1 MHKNNDKEE
10 EMNVKHTFKIFSV
23 LAILLIT
30 VFAVQTALAA
40 SLVVGGK
47 GFTEQL
53 LLAEITG
60 QYLTA
65 KGYTVELKTGMG
77 TSLVREALEN
87 KQVDLYWEYTGTA
100 FLNFHKN
107 KFANQPAD
115 EIYEAVKAKDAEMGI
130 VWLNP
135 SAANN
140 TYALAVRQDD
150 AESKGLS
157 SMEDLAAKLN
167 AGEELTFGCNIEFYK
182 RDDGLKPLQKAYGFE
197 FPRSDVKRMETG
209 LVYKALKD
217 GDVDVG
223 LVFATDGR
231 IPAFNFV
238 VLKDTK
244 NYFPAYAI
252 TPTVRKEALD
262 ENPDLAEHL
271 NKLSALFDDATMSS
285 LNAQVDVDKKSVNEV
300 ANDFL
305 KAKGLL

>member
-1 MHKNNDKEE
+1 
-10 EMNVKHTFKIFSV
+10 MNAKHTFKMFSV

-30 VFAVQTALAA
+30 VFAVQTTLAA

-100 FLNFHKN
+100 FLTFHKN
-107 KFANQPAD
+107 KFANQPGE
-115 EIYEAVKAKDAEMGI
+115 EIYDAVKTKDADMGI

-140 TYALAVRQDD
+140 TYALAVRQAD
-150 AESKGLS
+150 AESKGLTS
-157 SMEDLAAKLN
+157 LEDLAAKLN
-167 AGEELTFGCNIEFYK
+167 AGEALTFGCNIEFYK

-197 FPRSDVKRMETG
+197 FPRSDIKRMETG

-252 TPTVRKEALD
+252 TPTVRKETLD
-262 ENPDLAEHL
+262 ANPDLAENL

-285 LNAQVDVDKKSVNEV
+285 LNAQVDVDKKSVTEV

>member
-1 MHKNNDKEE
+1 MKNALK
-10 EMNVKHTFKIFSV
+10 KLSV
-23 LAILLIT
+23 VTVLLI
-30 VFAVQTALAA
+30 VAISVQTASAA
-40 SLVVGGK
+40 SIVVGGK

-65 KGYTVELKTGMG
+65 KGYAVELKTGMG

-107 KFANQPAD
+107 KFANQPGA
-115 EIYEAVKAKDAEMGI
+115 EIYEAVKTKDAGIGI
-130 VWLNP
+130 VWLNA

-140 TYALAVRQDD
+140 TYALAVRQAD
-150 AESKGLS
+150 AEAKGIRTL
-157 SMEDLAAKLN
+157 EDLAAKLN
-167 AGEELTFGCNIEFYK
+167 AGEKLSLGCNIEFYK

-197 FPRSDVKRMETG
+197 FPRSDIKRMDTG

-231 IPAFNFV
+231 IPAFNFS

-252 TPTVRKEALD
+252 TPTVRKETLD
-262 ENPDLAEHL
+262 ANPGLADHL
-271 NKLSALFDDATMSS
+271 NKLSALFDDATMSA
-285 LNAQVDVDKKSVNEV
+285 LNAEVDVDKKSVNEV
-300 ANDFL
+300 AKGFL
-305 KAKGLL
+305 TAKGLL

>member
-1 MHKNNDKEE
+1 
-10 EMNVKHTFKIFSV
+10 MNVKHTFKIFSV
-23 LAILLIT
+23 VAILLIT
-30 VFAVQTALAA
+30 VVTVQTAAAA

-65 KGYTVELKTGMG
+65 QGYTVELKTGMG

-100 FLNFHKN
+100 FLTFHKN

-115 EIYEAVKAKDAEMGI
+115 EIYAAVKAKDAKIGI

-140 TYALAVRQDD
+140 TYALAVRQAD
-150 AESKGLS
+150 AEAKGLRS
-157 SMEDLAAKLN
+157 LEDLAAKLN

-252 TPTVRKEALD
+252 TPTVREETLAA
-262 ENPDLAEHL
+262 NPDLADQL
-271 NKLSALFDDATMSS
+271 NKLSALFDDATMSA
-285 LNAQVDVDKKSVNEV
+285 LNAEVDVEKKSVTEV
-300 ANDFL
+300 AQNFL

>member
-1 MHKNNDKEE
+1 MK
-10 EMNVKHTFKIFSV
+10 TILTRIG
-23 LAILLIT
+23 LATVAIIALLM
-30 VFAVQTALAA
+30 VQTVSAA

-65 KGYTVELKTGMG
+65 KGYSVELKTGMG
-77 TSLVREALEN
+77 TSLVRKALEN

-100 FLNFHKN
+100 FLTFHKN
-107 KFANQPAD
+107 SFANQPAQ
-115 EIYEAVKAKDAEMGI
+115 EIYEAVKAKDAKSNI
-130 VWLNP
+130 IWLNA

-140 TYALAVRQDD
+140 TYALAVRQAD
-150 AESKGLS
+150 ANAKGIKTL
-157 SMEDLAAKLN
+157 EDLAAKLN
-167 AGEELTFGCNIEFYK
+167 SGEKLILGCNIEFYK
-182 RDDGLKPLQKAYGFE
+182 REDGLKPLQKAYGFE
-197 FPRSDVKRMETG
+197 FLRSDVKRMDTG

-231 IPAFNFV
+231 IPAFNFT

-252 TPTVRKEALD
+252 TPTVRKETLD
-262 ENPDLAEHL
+262 ANPDLAGQL
-271 NKLSALFDDATMSS
+271 NKLSALFDDATMSA
-285 LNAQVDVDKKSVNEV
+285 LNAQVDVDKKSVTEV
-300 ANDFL
+300 AKAFL

>member
-1 MHKNNDKEE
+1 
-10 EMNVKHTFKIFSV
+10 V
-23 LAILLIT
+23 AILLIA
-30 VFAVQTALAA
+30 VFTVQTASAA

-65 KGYTVELKTGMG
+65 QGYTVELKTGMG

-107 KFANQPAD
+107 EFANQPAD
-115 EIYEAVKAKDAEMGI
+115 EIYEAVKTKDAGMGI

-140 TYALAVRQDD
+140 TYALAVRQAD
-150 AESKGLS
+150 AESKGLQTL
-157 SMEDLAAKLN
+157 EDMAAKLN
-167 AGEELTFGCNIEFYK
+167 AGEALTFGCNIEFYK
-182 RDDGLKPLQKAYGFE
+182 RDDGLKPLQEAYGFE
-197 FPRSDVKRMETG
+197 FPRADVKRMETG

-252 TPTVRKEALD
+252 TPTVRKETLD
-262 ENPDLAEHL
+262 ANPDLADHL
-271 NKLSALFDDATMSS
+271 NKLSALFDDATMSA
-285 LNAQVDVDKKSVNEV
+285 LNAEVDVDKKSVSEV
-300 ANDFL
+300 AQGFL

>member
-1 MHKNNDKEE
+1 MKTTLTRIGLAT
-10 EMNVKHTFKIFSV
+10 MLLVAIF
-23 LAILLIT
+23 T
-30 VFAVQTALAA
+30 VQTAVAA
-40 SLVVGGK
+40 ALVVGGK

-77 TSLVREALEN
+77 TSLVRKALEN

-100 FLNFHKN
+100 FLTFHKN
-107 KFANQPAD
+107 TFANQPGE
-115 EIYEAVKAKDAEMGI
+115 EIYKAVKAEDAKKNI
-130 VWLNP
+130 IWLNA

-140 TYALAVRQDD
+140 TYALAVRQAD
-150 AESKGLS
+150 ADAKGLKTL
-157 SMEDLAAKLN
+157 EDLADKLN
-167 AGEELTFGCNIEFYK
+167 GGEKLTLGCNIEFYK
-182 RDDGLKPLQKAYGFE
+182 REDGLKPLQKAYGFK
-197 FPRSDVKRMETG
+197 FPRSDVKRMDTG

-231 IPAFNFV
+231 IPAFDFI

-262 ENPDLAEHL
+262 ANPNLAGHL
-271 NKLSALFDDATMSS
+271 NELSALFDDATMSG
-285 LNAQVDVDKKSVNEV
+285 LNAEVDVEKKSVTEV
-300 ANDFL
+300 AKRFL

>member
-1 MHKNNDKEE
+1 MLKKRIGS
-10 EMNVKHTFKIFSV
+10 MGLAV
-23 LAILLIT
+23 LVLLA
-30 VFAVQTALAA
+30 VFAVQGAVAA
-40 SLVVGGK
+40 SVVVGGK

-65 KGYTVELKTGMG
+65 KGYAVELKTGMG

-107 KFANQPAD
+107 KFANQPGE
-115 EIYEAVKAKDAEMGI
+115 EIYAAVKAKDAGINI
-130 VWLNP
+130 VWLNA

-140 TYALAVRQDD
+140 TYALAVRKADSD
-150 AESKGLS
+150 AKGIKTL
-157 SMEDLAAKLN
+157 EDLAAKLN
-167 AGEELTFGCNIEFYK
+167 GGEKLLLGCNIEFYK
-182 RDDGLKPLQKAYGFE
+182 RDDGLKPLQEAYGFK
-197 FPRSDVKRMETG
+197 FPRSDIKRMETG

-231 IPAFNFV
+231 IPAFDFV

-262 ENPDLAEHL
+262 ANPDLAEHL
-271 NKLSALFDDATMSS
+271 NKLSSLIDDATMSG
-285 LNAQVDVDKKSVNEV
+285 LNAEVDVDKKSVTEV
-300 ANDFL
+300 AKGFL
-305 KAKGLL
+305 TAKGLI

>member
-1 MHKNNDKEE
+1 MTLKSAL
-10 EMNVKHTFKIFSV
+10 KHFSFV
-23 LAILLIT
+23 AILLIAAFT
-30 VFAVQTALAA
+30 VHTASAA
-40 SLVVGGK
+40 SVVVGGK

-100 FLNFHKN
+100 FLTFHKN
-107 KFANQPAD
+107 KFANQPGE
-115 EIYEAVKAKDAEMGI
+115 EIYAAVKTKDAQIGI
-130 VWLNP
+130 VWLNA

-140 TYALAVRQDD
+140 TYALAVRQAD
-150 AESKGLS
+150 AESKGLQS
-157 SMEDLAAKLN
+157 LEDLAAKLN
-167 AGEELTFGCNIEFYK
+167 AGEKLTLGCNIEFYK
-182 RDDGLKPLQKAYGFE
+182 RDDGLKPLQKAYGFK
-197 FPRSDVKRMETG
+197 FPRSDIKRMETG

-231 IPAFNFV
+231 IPAFNFR

-252 TPTVRKEALD
+252 TPTVRKETLD
-262 ENPDLAEHL
+262 ANPDLAEYL
-271 NKLSALFDDATMSS
+271 NKLSGLLDDATMSA
-285 LNAQVDVDKKSVNEV
+285 LNAQVDVDKKSVTEV
-300 ANDFL
+300 AKDFL
-305 KAKGLL
+305 KSQGLI

>member
-1 MHKNNDKEE
+1 MKKTLTISCFA
-10 EMNVKHTFKIFSV
+10 MIM
-23 LAILLIT
+23 LIT
-30 VFAVQTALAA
+30 VITVQTALAA
-40 SLVVGGK
+40 SVVVGGK

-60 QYLTA
+60 QYLKN
-65 KGYTVELKTGMG
+65 KGFDVELKTGMG

-107 KFANQPAD
+107 KFANQPGE
-115 EIYEAVKAKDAEMGI
+115 EIYTAVKAKDAKIGI
-130 VWLNP
+130 IWLNA

-140 TYALAVRQDD
+140 TYALAVRQAD
-150 AESKGLS
+150 AKSKGMTSL
-157 SMEDLAAKLN
+157 EDLAAKLN
-167 AGEELTFGCNIEFYK
+167 SGEKLTLGCNIEFYK
-182 RDDGLKPLQKAYGFE
+182 RDDGLKPLQKTYGFK
-197 FPRSDVKRMETG
+197 FPRSDIKRMETG
-209 LVYKALKD
+209 LIYKALKD

-252 TPTVRKEALD
+252 TPTVRKETLD
-262 ENPDLAEHL
+262 AHPELAKHL
-271 NKLSALFDDATMSS
+271 NKLSGLIDDATMSR
-285 LNAQVDVDKKSVNEV
+285 LNAEVDVEKKSVTEV
-300 ANDFL
+300 ARDFL
-305 KAKGLL
+305 KAQGLI

>member
-1 MHKNNDKEE
+1 MTMKKCIKKLSLI
-10 EMNVKHTFKIFSV
+10 VLLCLTVFSV
-23 LAILLIT
+23 
-30 VFAVQTALAA
+30 QTTLAA

-53 LLAEITG
+53 LLAEITA

-65 KGYTVELKTGMG
+65 KGYEVKLKTGMG
-77 TSLVREALEN
+77 TSLVRGALEN

-107 KFANQPAD
+107 KFANQPGD
-115 EIYEAVKAKDAEMGI
+115 EIYAAVKAKDEGIGI
-130 VWLNP
+130 VWLNA

-140 TYALAVRQDD
+140 TYALAVRQAD
-150 AESKGLS
+150 AESKGLNS
-157 SMEDLAAKLN
+157 LEDLASKLN
-167 AGEELTFGCNIEFYK
+167 GGEKLTLGCNIEFYK
-182 RDDGLKPLQKAYGFE
+182 RDDGLKPLQKAYGFK

-231 IPAFNFV
+231 IPAFNFT

-252 TPTVRKEALD
+252 TPTVRKETLAA
-262 ENPDLAEHL
+262 NPDLAGHL
-271 NKLSALFDDATMSS
+271 NTLSGLFDDATMSA
-285 LNAQVDVDKKSVNEV
+285 LNAEVDVDKRSVSEV
-300 ANDFL
+300 AKGFL

>member
-1 MHKNNDKEE
+1 MILKNACKLLT
-10 EMNVKHTFKIFSV
+10 VV
-23 LAILLIT
+23 VILLIT
-30 VFAVQTALAA
+30 VFTVQTASAA
-40 SLVVGGK
+40 SVVVGGK

-65 KGYTVELKTGMG
+65 QGYDVELKTGMG

-107 KFANQPAD
+107 KFANQPGE
-115 EIYEAVKAKDAEMGI
+115 EIYDAVKAKDAGIGI

-140 TYALAVRQDD
+140 TYALAVRQAD
-150 AESKGLS
+150 AQAKGLKS
-157 SMEDLAAKLN
+157 LEDLAAKLN
-167 AGEELTFGCNIEFYK
+167 SGEQLTFGCNIEFYK

-231 IPAFNFV
+231 IPAFNFS

-252 TPTVRKEALD
+252 TPTVRKETLD
-262 ENPDLAEHL
+262 ANPELADHL
-271 NKLSALFDDATMSS
+271 NKLSALFDDATMSA
-285 LNAQVDVDKKSVNEV
+285 LNAEVDVDKKSVNEV
-300 ANDFL
+300 AQAFL
-305 KAKGLL
+305 KSQGLL

>member
-1 MHKNNDKEE
+1 MILKNACKLL
-10 EMNVKHTFKIFSV
+10 SV
-23 LAILLIT
+23 VAILLIT
-30 VFAVQTALAA
+30 VFTVQTALAA
-40 SLVVGGK
+40 SVVVGGK

-65 KGYTVELKTGMG
+65 KGYDVELKTGMG

-100 FLNFHKN
+100 FLTFHKN
-107 KFANQPAD
+107 KFANQPGD
-115 EIYEAVKAKDAEMGI
+115 EIYAAVKAKDAKIGI
-130 VWLNP
+130 VWLNA

-140 TYALAVRQDD
+140 TYALAVRQAD
-150 AESKGLS
+150 AQSKGLNS
-157 SMEDLAAKLN
+157 LEDLAAKLN
-167 AGEELTFGCNIEFYK
+167 SGEKLTFGCNIEFYK
-182 RDDGLKPLQKAYGFE
+182 RDDGLKPLQKAYGFK
-197 FPRSDVKRMETG
+197 FPRADIKRMETG

-231 IPAFNFV
+231 IPAFNFS

-252 TPTVRKEALD
+252 TPTVRKETLD
-262 ENPDLAEHL
+262 ANPDLAAHL
-271 NKLSALFDDATMSS
+271 NKLSALFDDATMSA
-285 LNAQVDVDKKSVNEV
+285 LNAEVDVDKKSVTEV
-300 ANDFL
+300 ARGFL

>member
-1 MHKNNDKEE
+1 MILKNACKLLT
-10 EMNVKHTFKIFSV
+10 VV
-23 LAILLIT
+23 VILFIT
-30 VFAVQTALAA
+30 VFTVQTATAA
-40 SLVVGGK
+40 SVVVGGK

-65 KGYTVELKTGMG
+65 QGYDVELKTGMG

-107 KFANQPAD
+107 KFANQPGE
-115 EIYEAVKAKDAEMGI
+115 EIYDAVKAKDAGIGI

-140 TYALAVRQDD
+140 TYALAVRQAD
-150 AESKGLS
+150 AESKGLKS
-157 SMEDLAAKLN
+157 LEDLAAKLN
-167 AGEELTFGCNIEFYK
+167 SGEQLTFGCNIEFYK
-182 RDDGLKPLQKAYGFE
+182 RDDGLKPLQKAYGFK

-231 IPAFNFV
+231 IPAFNFS

-252 TPTVRKEALD
+252 TPTVRKETLD
-262 ENPDLAEHL
+262 ANPELADHL
-271 NKLSALFDDATMSS
+271 NKLSALFDDATMSA
-285 LNAQVDVDKKSVNEV
+285 LNAEVDVDKKSVNEV
-300 ANDFL
+300 AQAFL
-305 KAKGLL
+305 KSQGLL

>member
-1 MHKNNDKEE
+1 MKN
-10 EMNVKHTFKIFSV
+10 V
-23 LAILLIT
+23 LKKSGVVAMLLIA
-30 VFAVQTALAA
+30 VFTVQTASAA

-53 LLAEITG
+53 LLAEITA
-60 QYLTA
+60 QYLKS
-65 KGYTVELKTGMG
+65 KGFDVELKTGMG

-107 KFANQPAD
+107 KFANQPGS
-115 EIYEAVKAKDAEMGI
+115 EIYMAVKDKDAKIGI
-130 VWLNP
+130 VWLNA

-140 TYALAVRQDD
+140 TYALAVRQAD
-150 AESKGLS
+150 AKSKGMKTL
-157 SMEDLAAKLN
+157 EDLADKLN
-167 AGEELTFGCNIEFYK
+167 SDEKLTLGCNIEFYK
-182 RDDGLKPLQKAYGFE
+182 RDDGLKPLQKAYGFK
-197 FPRSDVKRMETG
+197 FPRKDIKRMETG

-238 VLKDTK
+238 VLKDTN

-252 TPTVRKEALD
+252 TPTVRKETLNAHP
-262 ENPDLAEHL
+262 ELAKHL
-271 NKLSALFDDATMSS
+271 NKLSSLIDDATMSR
-285 LNAQVDVDKKSVNEV
+285 LNAEVDVDKKSVTEV
-300 ANDFL
+300 ARGFL
-305 KAKGLL
+305 KSKGLI

>member
-1 MHKNNDKEE
+1 
-10 EMNVKHTFKIFSV
+10 VKKTFKFFSIVAVV
-23 LAILLIT
+23 LMAAST
-30 VFAVQTALAA
+30 VQTASAA
-40 SLVVGGK
+40 SIVVGGK

-53 LLAEITG
+53 LLAEITS

-100 FLNFHKN
+100 FLTFHKN
-107 KFANQPAD
+107 KFTNQPAD
-115 EIYEAVKAKDAEMGI
+115 EIYKAVKAEDAKIGI

-135 SAANN
+135 SAAND
-140 TYALAVRQDD
+140 TYALAVRKAE
-150 AESKGLS
+150 AESEGLRTLD
-157 SMEDLAAKLN
+157 DLAAKLN
-167 AGEELTFGCNIEFYK
+167 AGEDLTFGCNIEFYK

-209 LVYKALKD
+209 LIYKALKD

-244 NYFPAYAI
+244 NFFPAYAI
-252 TPTVRKEALD
+252 TPTIRKETLD
-262 ENPDLAEHL
+262 AHPDLADDL
-271 NKLSALFDDATMSS
+271 NKLSALFDDATMSA
-285 LNAQVDVDKKSVNEV
+285 LNAEVDVDKKSVTEV
-300 ANDFL
+300 AENFL
-305 KAKGLL
+305 KKNGLI

>member
-1 MHKNNDKEE
+1 MKER
-10 EMNVKHTFKIFSV
+10 MTLKKV
-23 LAILLIT
+23 LKKSGFGVMLLIAAFT
-30 VFAVQTALAA
+30 VQTAWAA
-40 SLVVGGK
+40 SLAVGGK

-60 QYLTA
+60 QYLKS
-65 KGYTVELKTGMG
+65 KGFDVELKTGMG

-107 KFANQPAD
+107 KFANQPGS
-115 EIYEAVKAKDAEMGI
+115 EIYMAVKNKDSKIGI
-130 VWLNP
+130 VWLNA

-140 TYALAVRQDD
+140 TYALAVRQAD
-150 AESKGLS
+150 AKSKGMKTL
-157 SMEDLAAKLN
+157 EDLAAKLN
-167 AGEELTFGCNIEFYK
+167 SGEKLTLGCNIEFYK
-182 RDDGLKPLQKAYGFE
+182 RDDGLKPLQKAYGFK
-197 FPRSDVKRMETG
+197 FPRKDIKRMETG

-223 LVFATDGR
+223 LVFATDGC

-252 TPTVRKEALD
+252 TPTVRKETLNAHP
-262 ENPDLAEHL
+262 ELAKHL
-271 NKLSALFDDATMSS
+271 NKLSSLIDDATMSR
-285 LNAQVDVDKKSVNEV
+285 LNAEVDVDKKSVTEV
-300 ANDFL
+300 SRSFL
-305 KAKGLL
+305 KSKGLI

>member
-1 MHKNNDKEE
+1 MKK
-10 EMNVKHTFKIFSV
+10 TFTFFSIV
-23 LAILLIT
+23 AILLMAVST
-30 VFAVQTALAA
+30 VQTASAA
-40 SLVVGGK
+40 SIVVGGK

-53 LLAEITG
+53 LLAEITS

-100 FLNFHKN
+100 FLTFHKN
-107 KFANQPAD
+107 KFTNQPAD
-115 EIYEAVKAKDAEMGI
+115 EIYKAVKAEDAKIGI

-135 SAANN
+135 SAAND
-140 TYALAVRQDD
+140 TYALAVRKAE
-150 AESKGLS
+150 AESEGLRTLD
-157 SMEDLAAKLN
+157 DLAAKLN
-167 AGEELTFGCNIEFYK
+167 AGEDLTFGCNIEFYK

-209 LVYKALKD
+209 LIYKALKD

-244 NYFPAYAI
+244 NFFPAYAI
-252 TPTVRKEALD
+252 TPTIRKETLD
-262 ENPDLAEHL
+262 AHPDLADDL
-271 NKLSALFDDATMSS
+271 NKLSALFDDATMSA
-285 LNAQVDVDKKSVNEV
+285 LNAEVDVDKKSVTEV
-300 ANDFL
+300 AENFL
-305 KAKGLL
+305 KKNGLI

>member
-1 MHKNNDKEE
+1 MKQALKFFY
-10 EMNVKHTFKIFSV
+10 VTAVFLVVAFS
-23 LAILLIT
+23 
-30 VFAVQTALAA
+30 FQTATAA

-77 TSLVREALEN
+77 TSLLRKALEN

-107 KFANQPAD
+107 KFNHQSAKD
-115 EIYEAVKAKDAEMGI
+115 IYDAVKAEDAKIGI

-140 TYALAVRQDD
+140 TYALAVRQADS
-150 AESKGLS
+150 ESKGLKTL
-157 SMEDLAAKLN
+157 EDLAKKIN
-167 AGEELTFGCNIEFYK
+167 AGEKLILGCNIEFYK
-182 RDDGLKPLQKAYGFE
+182 RADGLKPLQKAYGFR
-197 FPRSDVKRMETG
+197 FPRSDVKRMDSG

-231 IPAFNFV
+231 IPAFHFT

-244 NYFPAYAI
+244 NFFPAYAI
-252 TPTVRKEALD
+252 TPTIRKETLD
-262 ENPDLAEHL
+262 ANPDLAKHL
-271 NKLSALFDDATMSS
+271 NKLSSLFDDATMSS
-285 LNAQVDVDKKSVNEV
+285 LNAQVDVDKKSVMEV
-300 ANDFL
+300 AKSFL

>member
-1 MHKNNDKEE
+1 
-10 EMNVKHTFKIFSV
+10 VKKAFKLFSV
-23 LAILLIT
+23 VAILLIA
-30 VFAVQTALAA
+30 VFTVQTAWAA
-40 SLVVGGK
+40 SVVVGGK

-115 EIYEAVKAKDAEMGI
+115 EIYEAVKAKDAEIGI
-130 VWLNP
+130 VWLDP

-140 TYALAVRQDD
+140 TYALAVRQAD
-150 AESKGLS
+150 AKSKGLETL
-157 SMEDLAAKLN
+157 EDLAAKLN
-167 AGEELTFGCNIEFYK
+167 ADEELTFGCNIEFYK

-231 IPAFNFV
+231 IPAFDFV

-252 TPTVRKEALD
+252 TPTVRKETLD
-262 ENPDLAEHL
+262 ANPDLADHL
-271 NKLSALFDDATMSS
+271 NTLSGLFDDATMSA
-285 LNAQVDVDKKSVNEV
+285 LNAEVDVEKKSVTEV
-300 ANDFL
+300 AQNFL